1 MEGVAAEGTCI
12 LFGRGYLR
20 TRSAFLVAPYGEVL
34 ASRAP
39 YKLPQLYVM
48 PQDVEMAPGP

>member
-20 TRSAFLVAPYGEVL
+20 TRSAFLVALYGEVL
-34 ASRAP
+34 ACRAP

-48 PQDVEMAPGP
+48 PQNVEMAPGP